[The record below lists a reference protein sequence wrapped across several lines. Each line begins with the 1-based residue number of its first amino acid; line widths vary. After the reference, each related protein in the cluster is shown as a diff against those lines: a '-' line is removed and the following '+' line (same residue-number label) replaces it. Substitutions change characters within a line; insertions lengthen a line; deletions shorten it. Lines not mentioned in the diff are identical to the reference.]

1 MEKDN
6 ANALNIAILCGGS
19 GTRLFP
25 VSRELMPKQFVPFF
39 ENTSLFQ
46 QSVLRNA
53 PLSERFFIITNES
66 HYFLAKNEI
75 EKLKNAKNTN
85 ANHALK
91 NSAKFSYIL
100 ESISKNT
107 ASALLFVALQCKSD
121 EVILALPSDH
131 IIKDL
136 PHYENSVKKAVNL
149 ARNGKI
155 VLFGIKPSSPNTGYG
170 YIKDFGCKSQSESRK
185 DSSKDSSDSPHNSPK
200 DSCDSPKG
208 SKDSRNLRES
218 KVAFF
223 EKPDFA
229 TAQKYLSDG
238 GYFWNSGAFCFKASA
253 LIDEFKAHKPELL
266 KVAQNALKNALK
278 SDDFVHLQRKDCE
291 AIEDISID
299 YAIMEKSRNL
309 ALLEADWQ
317 WSDVGSFDSLCDE
330 YPKDSAG
337 NAHNGEILA
346 LESQNNFILQSTTSK
361 KLTAM
366 LGVSDLV
373 VVDTDDCLL
382 ISKAGESQSVKKI
395 AQILKEQNSDLVRF
409 PSIVYRPWGSYQVL
423 LEGAFYKIKQIVV
436 KPKKRLSLQ
445 KHFHRNEHWIVVSG
459 SAVVQINEHEFVLN
473 RNESTYIPMGSVHR
487 LSNEG
492 KIDLVIIEAQVGEYL
507 GEDDIVRI
515 EDDYR
520 RK

>member
-1 MEKDN
+1 MKKDN
-6 ANALNIAILCGGS
+6 ANLKIAILCGGS

-39 ENTSLFQ
+39 DDTSLFQ

-53 PLSERFFIITNES
+53 PLSEQFIIITNEA

-75 EKLKNAKNTN
+75 EKIAPKHNLKV
-85 ANHALK
+85 
-91 NSAKFSYIL
+91 SYIL

-107 ASALLFVALQCKSD
+107 ASALLFVALQAKSD
-121 EVILALPSDH
+121 EIILALPSDH

-136 PHYENSVKKAVNL
+136 PNYERSIAKAVNL
-149 ARNGKI
+149 ARENKI
-155 VLFGIKPSSPNTGYG
+155 VLFGIKPTSPNTGYG
-170 YIKDFGCKSQSESRK
+170 YI
-185 DSSKDSSDSPHNSPK
+185 SDER
-200 DSCDSPKG
+200 G
-208 SKDSRNLRES
+208 
-218 KVAFF
+218 KVEFF
-223 EKPDFA
+223 EKPDSA
-229 TAQKYLSDG
+229 NAQKYLKNG
-238 GYFWNSGAFCFKASA
+238 GYFWNSGMFCFKASA
-253 LIDEFKAHKPELL
+253 LIDEFKAHKPKLL
-266 KVAQNALKNALK
+266 KLAQNALKTALK
-278 SDDFVHLQRKDCE
+278 SNDFTHLQREDCE

-299 YAIMEKSRNL
+299 YAIMEKSQNL
-309 ALLEADWQ
+309 SLIKADFA

-337 NAHNGEILA
+337 NAHNGDILP
-346 LESQNNFILQSTTSK
+346 LESQNNFVLSHSTAPK
-361 KLTAM
+361 KLTAI

-382 ISKAGESQSVKKI
+382 ISKAGESQNVKKI
-395 AQILKEQNSDLVRF
+395 AQILKEQNSDLVRM

-423 LEGAFYKIKQIVV
+423 LEGAFYKIKQIIV
-436 KPKKRLSLQ
+436 KPQKRLSLQ
-445 KHFHRNEHWIVVSG
+445 KHFHRNEHWIVVRG
-459 SAVVQINEHEFVLN
+459 SAVVRVNEREFVLN

-515 EDDYR
+515 DDDFYR
-520 RK
+520 SREA